1 MYQAEINNQDCMMFC
16 FRERGWGWD
25 GLKKEVAT
33 IVTYSHTPYMLHIFI
48 HISHLFYLTTGQKK
62 KKKAFLRNFLILHGF
77 MII

>member
-1 MYQAEINNQDCMMFC
+1 MYQAEINNQDCMMFY

-62 KKKAFLRNFLILHGF
+62 SIPKKFSNILHGF